1 MAVGRPRTN
10 PLNDEDVALIIQCK
24 RERERLRRE
33 QQVIRQ
39 QLEWLSDDSL
49 AKKFSVPKWRVT
61 KVEA

>member
-10 PLNDEDVALIIQCK
+10 PLDDEDVALIIQCK

-39 QLEWLSDDSL
+39 QLECLSDDSL

-61 KVEA
+61 EVEA